1 MLVCVVLISPLL
13 NFMANKVDSLATL
26 DVRGVL
32 YVVHPALLAPNSVFM
47 PCSTTWVG
55 LYNVFTCCDR
65 HQWFIG
71 QGSLRI

>member
-26 DVRGVL
+26 DVRRSCML
-32 YVVHPALLAPNSVFM
+32 CISTSSPQQCFYALLNHLGGPFVMSSPVVTDINGILV
-47 PCSTTWVG
+47 
-55 LYNVFTCCDR
+55 
-65 HQWFIG
+65 

>member
-55 LYNVFTCCDR
+55 IL
-65 HQWFIG
+65 
-71 QGSLRI
+71 